1 MERKIRVAQIGCGKM
16 AKYTMRYAFQKGAEV
31 VLAFDMDAK
40 KIGQDIGVVMETTS
54 QNVKI
59 LDIKDLEARLNE
71 VKPDIA
77 IVTTMSLL
85 NDLEDILRICANAKV
100 NAITT
105 CEEAFFA
112 SNSNPKLFHEL
123 DMLAKAGGVTITGCG
138 YQDIFWGGLISNLAS
153 STHKITKIK
162 GSSSYNVE
170 DYGIALAQAH
180 GAGLT
185 LDEFERDVAS
195 LDNMS
200 TEARQ
205 ELIQSRAFA
214 PSYMWNV
221 AGWIGDKLG
230 LHIVSMNQ
238 KCVPKTCEEDI
249 ESSTLGMTIKAGDA
263 TGMSAVVTALTEEGI
278 TIEAECIG
286 KVYSESEFDVNEWTI
301 EGEPN
306 TTMVINKPCTVEL
319 TCADI
324 VNRIPDVINA
334 RSGFVSTSEMSELKY
349 RVKPLN
355 EYVEK
360 E

>member
-16 AKYTMRYAFQKGAEV
+16 AKYTMRYCFEKGAEV
-31 VLAFDMDAK
+31 VLAFDVNESI
-40 KIGQDIGVVMETTS
+40 IGSDIGSIMETGAKNIVVENIST
-54 QNVKI
+54 
-59 LDIKDLEARLNE
+59 LEARLNE

-85 NDLEDILRICANAKV
+85 NDLGDVLRICAKCHV
-100 NAITT
+100 NVVTT

-112 SNSNPKLFHEL
+112 SNSNPTLFKEL
-123 DMLAKAGGVTITGCG
+123 DSLAKAGGITITGCG
-138 YQDIFWGGLISNLAS
+138 YQDIFWGNLVSNLAA
-153 STHKITKIK
+153 STHTITKIK

-170 DYGIALAQAH
+170 DYGIALARAH

-185 LDEFERDVAS
+185 LEEFDRDVAS
-195 LDNMS
+195 SDRMS
-200 TEARQ
+200 KEERDK
-205 ELIQSRAFA
+205 LIENREFA

-221 AGWIGDKLG
+221 AGWLMDKLG
-230 LHIVSMNQ
+230 LHLLTINQ
-238 KCVPKTCEEDI
+238 KCIPQTNAEDI
-249 ESSTLGMTIKAGDA
+249 DSSTLEMTIKAGDA
-263 TGMSAVVTALTEEGI
+263 TGMSAVVIVTTEEGI

-286 KVYSESEFDVNEWTI
+286 KVYNSEEFDVNAWTI

-306 TTMVINKPCTVEL
+306 TTMIINKPCTVEL

-334 RSGFVSTSEMSELKY
+334 RSGFVSTSEMPELKY
-349 RVKPLN
+349 RVEKLN
-355 EYVEK
+355 KYVEK